1 MCARGPLVPPVRPGE
16 EEEGL
21 MLFED
26 GSSVAEIDRRAREQ
40 TTVEPNAWAEPVGF
54 VSAAESKEAALE
66 ERRRVR
72 AGTEGRARNRLLR

>member
-1 MCARGPLVPPVRPGE
+1 
-16 EEEGL
+16 

-54 VSAAESKEAALE
+54 DSVAESKEAAVE
-66 ERRRVR
+66 ER
-72 AGTEGRARNRLLR
+72 TS